1 MLNHPNFFTNKNNG
15 DNKMKKLILP
25 IISVILLFL
34 VFPLPSFS
42 MYATITMADTLIAES
57 LPPDSNYND
66 TGIYVSTSGND
77 QTGTG
82 TIDNPYRTITHALS
96 VANAGDVITLRG
108 GVYNESIRIQIP
120 NITIRSKS
128 DEWAVISSPIN
139 DENIGQCVRVD
150 VDASG
155 LKLQRLEITGGYY
168 YGIKLET
175 KWDWG
180 GKDRSGVS
188 NVTIDGCKIHDTG
201 NDCVKITPNCDSVTI
216 RRCEIYNSG
225 MRYNGNAEG
234 IDNVNGDRMLV
245 QDCYIHN
252 IATNG
257 LYFKGGATLCV
268 VERTRIE
275 NCGGG
280 GIMVGFDTSPEF
292 FDTTANPR
300 YYESIYGIVR
310 NCIISNTEY
319 AGIGLY
325 AAKNAKIYNNTLIN
339 TARTDHSP
347 IYFGLTFQD
356 WDTSAGRPPSV
367 NPVIMNNLIVQD
379 DTMPNNFVFIRYA
392 YVEQLGGDLYS
403 LAGMPIMDNNC
414 YYKKNG
420 NANFEDRRPTSLF
433 NGNLSGWRSHISN
446 EINSI
451 EADPLITGNFH
462 LSSTSPCIDEAQS
475 TPYVTYDYD
484 KQLRRGNFDIG
495 ADEFNQSTGVV
506 NETGNKPNDY
516 YLFQNYPNPFNPTTT
531 IRFLVPRLLHV
542 TLKVFDVLG
551 REVATLVDGELNPGE
566 HSVVF
571 NAKDLPSGVY
581 FYRLITTAFT
591 QTKSMEVIK

>member
-1 MLNHPNFFTNKNNG
+1 MLLSIYEFSAKSNDVT
-15 DNKMKKLILP
+15 
-25 IISVILLFL
+25 II
-34 VFPLPSFS
+34 
-42 MYATITMADTLIAES
+42 TADTLITET
-57 LPPDSNYND
+57 LPPDGSYND
-66 TGIYVSTSGND
+66 FGVYVATNGND
-77 QTGTG
+77 QAGTG
-82 TIDNPYRTITHALS
+82 TIDSPYRTITHALS

-139 DENIGQCVRVD
+139 DGSIGQCVRVD
-150 VDASG
+150 VEASG
-155 LKLQRLEITGGYY
+155 LKLQRLEIIGGYY

-180 GKDRSGVS
+180 GADRSGVS
-188 NVTIDGCKIHDTG
+188 NIIIDGCKIHDTG
-201 NDCVKITPNCDSVTI
+201 NDCIKITPNCDSVTI
-216 RRCEIYNSG
+216 RRCEIYHSG
-225 MRYNGNAEG
+225 MRDNSNAEG

-245 QDCYIHN
+245 QDCYIHD

-268 VERTRIE
+268 VERTKIE

-280 GIMVGFDTSPEF
+280 GIMVGFDTSPEY
-292 FDTTANPR
+292 FDTTVNPQ

-310 NCIISNTEY
+310 NCVISNTEY

-339 TARTDHSP
+339 TARTGHSP
-347 IYFGLTFQD
+347 IYFGLTYQD

-367 NPVIMNNLIVQD
+367 YPVIMNNLIIQD
-379 DTMPNNFVFIRYA
+379 DTMPGNFVFIRYA
-392 YVEQLGGDLYS
+392 FEKQLGGDLYS

-433 NGNLSGWRSHISN
+433 NGNLSGWRNHISN
-446 EINSI
+446 EMHSI
-451 EADPLITGNFH
+451 ESDPLVTDSFH
-462 LSSTSPCIDEAQS
+462 LSANSPCINEAQS

-484 KQLRRGNFDIG
+484 KQLRTGHFDIG
-495 ADEFNQSTGVV
+495 ADELNQSTDIA
-506 NETGNKPNDY
+506 NETDNKLSDY
-516 YLFQNYPNPFNPTTT
+516 YLFQNYPNPFNPSTT
-531 IRFLVPRLLHV
+531 IKYSIPSNVKREMSNVKIIV
-542 TLKVFDVLG
+542 YDILG
-551 REVATLVDGELNPGE
+551 NEVATLLDENKPAGNYEVRFDGSNL
-566 HSVVF
+566 S
-571 NAKDLPSGVY
+571 SGIY
-581 FYRLITTAFT
+581 FYKLQSGSFI
-591 QTKSMEVIK
+591 QTKKLLLLK

>member
-1 MLNHPNFFTNKNNG
+1 MLL
-15 DNKMKKLILP
+15 LIYEFSAKSNDVT
-25 IISVILLFL
+25 II
-34 VFPLPSFS
+34 
-42 MYATITMADTLIAES
+42 TADTLITET
-57 LPPDSNYND
+57 LPPDGSYND
-66 TGIYVSTSGND
+66 FGVYVATNGND
-77 QTGTG
+77 QAGTG
-82 TIDNPYRTITHALS
+82 TIDSPYRTITHALS

-139 DENIGQCVRVD
+139 DGNIGQCVRVD
-150 VDASG
+150 VEASG

-180 GKDRSGVS
+180 GADRSGVS
-188 NVTIDGCKIHDTG
+188 NIIIDGCKIHDTG
-201 NDCVKITPNCDSVTI
+201 NDCIKITPNCDSVTI
-216 RRCEIYNSG
+216 RRCEIYHSG
-225 MRYNGNAEG
+225 MRDNSNAEG

-245 QDCYIHN
+245 QDCYIHD

-268 VERTRIE
+268 VERTKIE

-280 GIMVGFDTSPEF
+280 GIMVGFDTSPEY
-292 FDTTANPR
+292 FDTTVNPQ

-310 NCIISNTEY
+310 NCVISNTEY

-325 AAKNAKIYNNTLIN
+325 AAKNAKIFNNTLVN
-339 TARTDHSP
+339 TARTGHSP
-347 IYFGLTFQD
+347 IYFGLSYQD

-367 NPVIMNNLIVQD
+367 YPVIMNNLIIQD
-379 DTMPNNFVFIRYA
+379 DTMPDNFVFIRYA
-392 YVEQLGGDLYS
+392 FEKQLGGDLYS

-433 NGNLSGWRSHISN
+433 NGNLSGWRNHISN
-446 EINSI
+446 EMNSI
-451 EADPLITGNFH
+451 ESDPLVTDSFH
-462 LSSTSPCIDEAQS
+462 LSANSPCINGAQS

-484 KQLRRGNFDIG
+484 KQLRTGHFDIG
-495 ADEFNQSTGVV
+495 ADEFNQSTDIA
-506 NETGNKPNDY
+506 NETDNKLSDY
-516 YLFQNYPNPFNPTTT
+516 YLFQNYPNPFNPSTT
-531 IRFLVPRLLHV
+531 IKYSIPSNVKREMSNVKIIV
-542 TLKVFDVLG
+542 YDILG
-551 REVATLVDGELNPGE
+551 NEVATLLDENKPAGNYEVRFDGSNL
-566 HSVVF
+566 S
-571 NAKDLPSGVY
+571 SGIY
-581 FYRLITTAFT
+581 FYKLQSGSFI
-591 QTKSMEVIK
+591 QTKKLLLLK

>member
-1 MLNHPNFFTNKNNG
+1 
-15 DNKMKKLILP
+15 MKKLILP

-42 MYATITMADTLIAES
+42 MYVTITMADTLIAES

-66 TGIYVSTSGND
+66 TGIYVSTIGND

-128 DEWAVISSPIN
+128 DEWAVITSPIN

-310 NCIISNTEY
+310 NCIIRNTEY

-451 EADPLITGNFH
+451 ESDPLITGNFH

-531 IRFLVPRLLHV
+531 IRFSVPQLLHV

>member
-1 MLNHPNFFTNKNNG
+1 MKN
-15 DNKMKKLILP
+15 
-25 IISVILLFL
+25 LLFL
-34 VFPLPSFS
+34 LISVMALFS
-42 MYATITMADTLIAES
+42 IYLQSALSMDATIIMEDTLVTET
-57 LPPDSNYND
+57 LPPDITYD
-66 TGIYVSTSGND
+66 DFGIYVATDGND
-77 QTGTG
+77 QSGTG
-82 TIDNPYRTITHALS
+82 TIDHPFRTIRRALE
-96 VANAGDVITLRG
+96 VANAGDKILLRG
-108 GVYNESIRIQIP
+108 GTYNESIRIQIP
-120 NITIRSKS
+120 NITICSKS
-128 DEWAVISSPIN
+128 GEWAVISSPIN
-139 DENIGQCVRVD
+139 DENIGECIRFD

-155 LKLQRLEITGGYY
+155 GKLQRIETIGGYY
-168 YGIKLET
+168 YGIKFET
-175 KWDWG
+175 RWDWG
-180 GKDRSGVS
+180 GEDRSGAS
-188 NVTIDGCKIHDTG
+188 NIMIDSCKIHDTG
-201 NDCVKITPNCDSVTI
+201 RDCIKIAPNCDSITI

-225 MRYNGNAEG
+225 MRYNSNAEG

-268 VERTRIE
+268 VERTKIE

-280 GIMVGFDTSPEF
+280 GIMVGFDTSPEY
-292 FDTTANPR
+292 FDTTVNPQ

-310 NCIISNTEY
+310 NCVISNTSY

-339 TARTDHSP
+339 TARTGHSP

-367 NPVIMNNLIVQD
+367 YPVIMNNLIIQD
-379 DTMPNNFVFIRYA
+379 DTMPDNFVFIRYA

-420 NANFEDRRPTSLF
+420 NANFEDGRPTSRF
-433 NGNLSGWRSHISN
+433 NGNLSGWQTHISN

-451 EADPLITGNFH
+451 EGDPLVTGNFH
-462 LSSTSPCIDEAQS
+462 LSASSPCIDEAQS

-484 KQLRRGNFDIG
+484 KQLRSGNFDIG
-495 ADEFNQSTGVV
+495 ADEFNHSTGVA
-506 NETGNKPNDY
+506 NETNNKLNDY
-516 YLFQNYPNPFNPTTT
+516 YLFQNYPNPFNPATT
-531 IRFLVPRLLHV
+531 IRFSLPQREHV

-551 REVATLVDGELNPGE
+551 REVATLINGELNPGE
-566 HSVVF
+566 HSVVY
-571 NAKDLPSGVY
+571 NTKGLPSGVY
-581 FYRLITTAFT
+581 FYRLQVGNFVEQKKMVAV
-591 QTKSMEVIK
+591 K

>member
-1 MLNHPNFFTNKNNG
+1 MLLSIYEFSAKSNDVT
-15 DNKMKKLILP
+15 
-25 IISVILLFL
+25 II
-34 VFPLPSFS
+34 
-42 MYATITMADTLIAES
+42 TADTLITET
-57 LPPDSNYND
+57 LPPDGSYND
-66 TGIYVSTSGND
+66 FGVYVATNGND
-77 QTGTG
+77 QAGTG
-82 TIDNPYRTITHALS
+82 TIDSPYRTITHALS

-139 DENIGQCVRVD
+139 DGNIGQCVRVD
-150 VDASG
+150 VEASG

-180 GKDRSGVS
+180 GADRSGVS
-188 NVTIDGCKIHDTG
+188 NIIVDGCKIHDTG
-201 NDCVKITPNCDSVTI
+201 NDCIKITPNCDSVTI
-216 RRCEIYNSG
+216 RRCEIYHSG
-225 MRYNGNAEG
+225 MRDNSNAEG

-245 QDCYIHN
+245 QDCYIHD

-268 VERTRIE
+268 VERTKIE
-275 NCGGG
+275 KCGGG
-280 GIMVGFDTSPEF
+280 GIMVGFDTSPEY
-292 FDTTANPR
+292 FDTTVNPQ

-310 NCIISNTEY
+310 NCVISNTEY

-367 NPVIMNNLIVQD
+367 NPVIMNNLIIQD
-379 DTMPNNFVFIRYA
+379 DTMPGNFVFIRYA
-392 YVEQLGGDLYS
+392 FEKQLGGDLYS

-433 NGNLSGWRSHISN
+433 NGNLSGWRNHISN
-446 EINSI
+446 EMHSI
-451 EADPLITGNFH
+451 ESDPLVTDSFH
-462 LSSTSPCIDEAQS
+462 LSANSPCINEAQS

-484 KQLRRGNFDIG
+484 KQLRTGHFDIG
-495 ADEFNQSTGVV
+495 ADELNQSTDIA
-506 NETGNKPNDY
+506 NETDNKLSDY
-516 YLFQNYPNPFNPTTT
+516 YLFQNYPNPFNPSTT
-531 IRFLVPRLLHV
+531 IKYSIPSNVKREMSNVKIIV
-542 TLKVFDVLG
+542 YDILG
-551 REVATLVDGELNPGE
+551 NEVATLLDENKPAGNYEVRFDGSNL
-566 HSVVF
+566 S
-571 NAKDLPSGVY
+571 SGIY
-581 FYRLITTAFT
+581 FYKLQSGSFI
-591 QTKSMEVIK
+591 QTKKLLLLK